1 MNIELLAPAGNIDA
15 AYASFKNGSDAI
27 YLAGP
32 SFGARAYAN
41 NFSLEEIKEII
52 EYAHIIDKKV
62 YITVN
67 TLLFEKE
74 IDEVLKF
81 LDYIYENDCDAVIV
95 QDLGLAEIINKRYP
109 GLDIHA
115 STQMNIHTVDD
126 ALKLKELGYK
136 RIVLAREA
144 SIDVIK
150 EIKEKVDIELEVF
163 IHGALC
169 VSYSGNCYFS
179 SIVGKRSGNRGRCAQ
194 PCRKEYTLVNNN
206 DNSRQKWKYYLSPK
220 DLCTIDRINELK
232 EIGVDSLKIEGRMKR
247 AEYVAQVVKTYRKAL
262 LGESILEKDLKDLK
276 LIFNREF
283 TKGFIFNESNNNY
296 SNLKYQNHQG
306 VLIGKVTSTYKD
318 KVTIKLSEDLVIDDA
333 IRLVGK
339 NSDAITI
346 NNMYVNNKL
355 VKEAS
360 KGSLVTIKV
369 HEKNL
374 DNASVFL
381 TTSIKQIK
389 DLQNDNQKNIKIAIN
404 GKCYLED
411 DYFVLEI
418 SDGKNI
424 VKEKS
429 LEKSSLSEKDF
440 SQRFYEQINKTNESN
455 YIFNSLTLD
464 VKSRII
470 SIKEINRLRREA
482 LKKLDL
488 LRGKRYKN
496 RYIKEYTFNKLN
508 LEKQPSTITVK
519 VSNEEQLKAAIS
531 EDVKIIYVANLELYK
546 KYCETYN
553 LIYAS
558 PRINDNTHKQNMLT
572 SSISKVRDNYGSVY
586 MNVTNSYSAYKLFSL
601 GIKSVGLSIEL
612 SENDIIDLIENFKKN
627 FSNDL
632 NFEMM
637 VYGYYELMISKY
649 CPIQKELGIEC
660 KNCNM
665 CIKNSYSLVDKL
677 GYDFRV
683 IKGEGCYTKI
693 LNSKRVHLIK
703 YISKL
708 KEIGISRF
716 LLDFSVEDFNE
727 TKEII
732 KLYNLAFNGI
742 IKEEKLSNVTY
753 GHFNE
758 GVL

>member
-15 AYASFKNGSDAI
+15 AYAAFKNGSDAI

-74 IDEVLKF
+74 IEEVLKF

-109 GLDIHA
+109 DLALHA

-194 PCRKEYTLVNNN
+194 PCRKEYALINNN
-206 DNSRQKWKYYLSPK
+206 DNSKQKWKYYLSPK
-220 DLCTIDRINELK
+220 DLSTIDRINELK

-247 AEYVAQVVKTYRKAL
+247 KEYVAQVVKTYRKAL
-262 LGESILEKDLKDLK
+262 LGKSILEKDLKDLK

-296 SNLKYQNHQG
+296 PNLKYQNHQG
-306 VLIGKVTSTYKD
+306 ILIGKVISTYKD
-318 KVTIKLSEDLVIDDA
+318 KVTIKLSEDLVIGDA

-360 KGSLVTIKV
+360 KGSLVTVKV

-381 TTSIKQIK
+381 TTSIKQIEK
-389 DLQNDNQKNIKIAIN
+389 LQNDNQKNIKITIN
-404 GKCYLED
+404 GKCYLEN

-488 LRGKRYKN
+488 LRMKKYPKRC
-496 RYIKEYTFNKLN
+496 IKEYTFNKLN
-508 LEKQPSTITVK
+508 LEKQLSAITVK

-531 EDVKIIYVANLELYK
+531 ENVKIIYIDNYDLYK
-546 KYCETYN
+546 KYNETYSV
-553 LIYAS
+553 IYMA
-558 PRINDNTHKQNMLT
+558 PRVNNTLNINEAVV
-572 SSISKVRDNYGSVY
+572 SSISKVEGNYGSVY

-612 SENDIIDLIENFKKN
+612 SENDIIDLTENFKKN
-627 FSNDL
+627 FSNES

-677 GYDFRV
+677 GYNFRV

-742 IKEEKLSNVTY
+742 IKEDKLSNVTY

>member
-15 AYASFKNGSDAI
+15 AYAAFKNGSDAI

-74 IDEVLKF
+74 IEEVLKF

-109 GLDIHA
+109 DLALHA

-194 PCRKEYTLVNNN
+194 PCRKEYALINNN
-206 DNSRQKWKYYLSPK
+206 DNSKQKWKYYLSPK
-220 DLCTIDRINELK
+220 DLSTIDRINELK

-247 AEYVAQVVKTYRKAL
+247 KEYVAQVVKTYRKAL
-262 LGESILEKDLKDLK
+262 LGENILEKDLKDLK

-296 SNLKYQNHQG
+296 PNLKYQNHHG
-306 VLIGKVTSTYKD
+306 ILIGKVTSTYKD
-318 KVTIKLSEDLVIDDA
+318 KVTIKLSEDLVIGDA

-360 KGSLVTIKV
+360 KGSLVTVKV

-381 TTSIKQIK
+381 TTSIKQIEK
-389 DLQNDNQKNIKIAIN
+389 LQNDNQKNIKITIN
-404 GKCYLED
+404 GKCYLEN

-488 LRGKRYKN
+488 LRMKKYPKRC
-496 RYIKEYTFNKLN
+496 IKEYTFNKLN
-508 LEKQPSTITVK
+508 LEKQLSAITVK

-531 EDVKIIYVANLELYK
+531 ENVKIIYIDNYDLYK
-546 KYCETYN
+546 KYNETYSV
-553 LIYAS
+553 IYMA
-558 PRINDNTHKQNMLT
+558 PRVKNTLNINEAVV
-572 SSISKVRDNYGSVY
+572 SSISKVEGNYGSVY

-612 SENDIIDLIENFKKN
+612 SENDIIDLTENFKNN

-677 GYDFRV
+677 GYNFRV

-693 LNSKRVHLIK
+693 LNSKRIHLIK

-742 IKEEKLSNVTY
+742 IKEDKLSNVTY

>member
-15 AYASFKNGSDAI
+15 AYAAFENGSDAI

-74 IDEVLKF
+74 INEALSF

-206 DNSRQKWKYYLSPK
+206 NSKEKWKYYLSPK
-220 DLCTIDRINELK
+220 DLSTIDRINELK

-247 AEYVAQVVKTYRKAL
+247 KEYVAQVVKTYHKAL
-262 LGESILEKDLKDLK
+262 LEENILEKDLKDLK

-283 TKGFIFNESNNNY
+283 TKGFIFNENNNNFP
-296 SNLKYQNHQG
+296 NLKYQNHQG
-306 VLIGKVTSTYKD
+306 ILIGKVTSTYKD
-318 KVTIKLSEDLVIDDA
+318 KVTIKLSEDLVIGDS

-339 NSDAITI
+339 NSDAITV
-346 NNMYVNNKL
+346 NNMYVNDKL

-360 KGSLVTIKV
+360 KGSLVTVKV

-374 DNASVFL
+374 DNANVFL
-381 TTSIKQIK
+381 TTSIKQIEE
-389 DLQNDNQKNIKIAIN
+389 LQNDNKKLVKIAIN

-411 DYFVLEI
+411 DYFILEI
-418 SDGKNI
+418 TDGKNI

-440 SQRFYEQINKTNESN
+440 SSRFFEQLNKTNESN
-455 YIFNSLTLD
+455 YIFNNLTLD

-488 LRGKRYKN
+488 LRMKRYPK
-496 RYIKEYTFNKLN
+496 RCIKEYTFNKLC
-508 LEKQPSTITVK
+508 LEKQSSAITVK

-531 EDVKIIYVANLELYK
+531 ENVKIIYVANLELYK

-553 LIYAS
+553 IIYAA
-558 PRINDNTHKQNMLT
+558 PRVNDNTYKQNLLT

-665 CIKNSYSLVDKL
+665 CIKNNYSLKDKL
-677 GYDFRV
+677 GFSFRV

-732 KLYNLAFNGI
+732 RLYNLAFNGI
-742 IKEEKLSNVTY
+742 IEEEKLSNATY

>member
-15 AYASFKNGSDAI
+15 AYAAFKNGSDAI

-74 IDEVLKF
+74 IEEVLKF

-109 GLDIHA
+109 DLALHA

-194 PCRKEYTLVNNN
+194 PCRKEYALINNN
-206 DNSRQKWKYYLSPK
+206 DNSKQKWKYYLSPK
-220 DLCTIDRINELK
+220 DLSTIDRINELK

-247 AEYVAQVVKTYRKAL
+247 KEYVAQVVKTYRKAL
-262 LGESILEKDLKDLK
+262 LGENILEKDLKDLK

-296 SNLKYQNHQG
+296 PNLKYQNHHG
-306 VLIGKVTSTYKD
+306 ILIGKVTSTYKD
-318 KVTIKLSEDLVIDDA
+318 KVTIKLSEDLVIGDA

-360 KGSLVTIKV
+360 KGSLVTVKV

-381 TTSIKQIK
+381 TTSIKQIEK
-389 DLQNDNQKNIKIAIN
+389 LQNDNQKNIKITIN
-404 GKCYLED
+404 GKCYLEN

-488 LRGKRYKN
+488 LRMKKYPKRC
-496 RYIKEYTFNKLN
+496 IKEYTFNKLN
-508 LEKQPSTITVK
+508 LEKQLSAITVK

-531 EDVKIIYVANLELYK
+531 ENVKIIYIDNYDLYK
-546 KYCETYN
+546 KYNETYSV
-553 LIYAS
+553 IYMA
-558 PRINDNTHKQNMLT
+558 PRVNNTLNINEAVV
-572 SSISKVRDNYGSVY
+572 SSISKVEGNYGSVY

-612 SENDIIDLIENFKKN
+612 SENDIIDLTENFKNN

-677 GYDFRV
+677 GYNFRV

-693 LNSKRVHLIK
+693 LNSKRIHLIK

-742 IKEEKLSNVTY
+742 IKEDKLSNVTY